1 MVSPVKP
8 VHLLSLTPRI
18 YAACILMTCIVLKMS
33 NIVRTFHVPITK
45 RVFASRRLTLPTQA
59 SILLALTHVDYTC
72 IKYVLTGLGC

>member
-33 NIVRTFHVPITK
+33 NIVRTFHVPITR

-59 SILLALTHVDYTC
+59 SILFDYTC